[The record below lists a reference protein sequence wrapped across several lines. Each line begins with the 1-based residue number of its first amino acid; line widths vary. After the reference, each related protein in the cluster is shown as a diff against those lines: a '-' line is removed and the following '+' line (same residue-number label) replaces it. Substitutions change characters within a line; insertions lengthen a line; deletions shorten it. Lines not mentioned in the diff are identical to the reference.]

1 MSKLLAGGGGGL
13 PHPPSRENSA
23 LPLGE
28 LSLLPNFQKGM
39 AGQDLDFQR
48 EIAGKEESDFF
59 QGVEGCSFYIKNKVK
74 CL

>member
-1 MSKLLAGGGGGL
+1 MSKLLVGGGGGL

-39 AGQDLDFQR
+39 AG
-48 EIAGKEESDFF
+48 
-59 QGVEGCSFYIKNKVK
+59 
-74 CL
+74 